1 MSLLY
6 FFESIR
12 NPFLDFIFSIVTL
25 CGEETV
31 FMAVGMIAFWCFGK
45 YRGYYLLCTGFAGTV
60 INQMLK
66 MVFRVPRPWVKDP
79 SFTIVESAREAASGY
94 SFPSGH
100 TQSSVGLFG
109 GLARAYKIKAV
120 RIIAITLCVLT
131 PLSRMYLGVHTPAD
145 VLVSVVDFSE
155 NFYYDLM
162 RIISIFVGMVV
173 LVVVIM
179 IYYGGV
185 IRRITRLARVV
196 SVTAEG
202 DIVTAIRGDGVDEI
216 ARLAENVE
224 YMRSSIV
231 ENLEREKAAKEANV
245 ELITSMSH
253 DIRTPLTVLLGYIEM
268 MKGRNADEEM
278 NEYITASERTAM
290 RLKELSDG
298 MFNYF
303 LVYGRESSSEP
314 LSAFGASILFD
325 QLISEFDLLFRE
337 RGYTVLRETTP
348 AAEAAYSEYDV
359 LTDAPET
366 MRVVENIFSNI
377 GKYADKNEPI
387 VISIDFNEE
396 KYKLKFTNKVAKDC
410 FGAESNGIGLKTC
423 RKIAERIFAGFEA
436 ERVDDCFVVSIELI
450 TVKTETEE

>member
-145 VLVSVVDFSE
+145 VLVSVVIA
-155 NFYYDLM
+155 LVL
-162 RIISIFVGMVV
+162 IFVAYPLFMKAERSPATMYAILGTLTALVAAFALFVFLYDFPADVYNAENIHNLESARKNAATLLGCMVGL
-173 LVVVIM
+173 LVVYTVDIKFTHFETKAVWWAQ
-179 IYYGGV
+179 IIKAAGGL
-185 IRRITRLARVV
+185 ILVV
-196 SVTAEG
+196 
-202 DIVTAIRGDGVDEI
+202 
-216 ARLAENVE
+216 
-224 YMRSSIV
+224 
-231 ENLEREKAAKEANV
+231 AAKELLRSPLEAILGANLFARATRYFIMV
-245 ELITSMSH
+245 IVGG
-253 DIRTPLTVLLGYIEM
+253 VLWPMTFKAFSRLGANNTE
-268 MKGRNADEEM
+268 
-278 NEYITASERTAM
+278 
-290 RLKELSDG
+290 
-298 MFNYF
+298 
-303 LVYGRESSSEP
+303 
-314 LSAFGASILFD
+314 
-325 QLISEFDLLFRE
+325 
-337 RGYTVLRETTP
+337 
-348 AAEAAYSEYDV
+348 
-359 LTDAPET
+359 
-366 MRVVENIFSNI
+366 
-377 GKYADKNEPI
+377 DK
-387 VISIDFNEE
+387 
-396 KYKLKFTNKVAKDC
+396 K
-410 FGAESNGIGLKTC
+410 
-423 RKIAERIFAGFEA
+423 
-436 ERVDDCFVVSIELI
+436 
-450 TVKTETEE
+450 

>member
-145 VLVSVVDFSE
+145 VLVSVVIA
-155 NFYYDLM
+155 LVL
-162 RIISIFVGMVV
+162 IFVAYPLFMKAEHSPATMYAILGTLTALVAAFALFVFLYDFPADVYNAENIHNLESARKNAATLLGCMVGL
-173 LVVVIM
+173 LVVYTVDIKFTHFETKAVWWAQ
-179 IYYGGV
+179 IIKAAGGL
-185 IRRITRLARVV
+185 ILVV
-196 SVTAEG
+196 
-202 DIVTAIRGDGVDEI
+202 
-216 ARLAENVE
+216 
-224 YMRSSIV
+224 
-231 ENLEREKAAKEANV
+231 AAKELLRSPLEAILGANLFARATRYFIMV
-245 ELITSMSH
+245 IVGG
-253 DIRTPLTVLLGYIEM
+253 VLWPMTFKAFSRLGANNTE
-268 MKGRNADEEM
+268 
-278 NEYITASERTAM
+278 
-290 RLKELSDG
+290 
-298 MFNYF
+298 
-303 LVYGRESSSEP
+303 
-314 LSAFGASILFD
+314 
-325 QLISEFDLLFRE
+325 
-337 RGYTVLRETTP
+337 
-348 AAEAAYSEYDV
+348 
-359 LTDAPET
+359 
-366 MRVVENIFSNI
+366 
-377 GKYADKNEPI
+377 DK
-387 VISIDFNEE
+387 
-396 KYKLKFTNKVAKDC
+396 K
-410 FGAESNGIGLKTC
+410 
-423 RKIAERIFAGFEA
+423 
-436 ERVDDCFVVSIELI
+436 
-450 TVKTETEE
+450 